1 MMPDLTQHGTAET
14 QEWKPAQNTPVIMF
28 DRVSKT
34 YGRINALNSVSL
46 GISGGVTGILG
57 MNGAGKSTL
66 FKLMM
71 GKVKPSSGAIDCL
84 EQIHGKTQH
93 HTLELD
99 LFLNTK
105 KCMIG

>member
-1 MMPDLTQHGTAET
+1 MMPDMTQHGKAET
-14 QEWKPAQNTPVIMF
+14 EQWTPQQNVPVIMF

-71 GKVKPSSGAIDCL
+71 GK
-84 EQIHGKTQH
+84 GKTKFWCNQIIRH
-93 HTLELD
+93 RPLEKSSTIFTCWLCSR
-99 LFLNTK
+99 T
-105 KCMIG
+105 

>member
-34 YGRINALNSVSL
+34 YGRINALNSISL

-57 MNGAGKSTL
+57 MNGAGKSTCL
-66 FKLMM
+66 LYTSPSPRDGLLSRM
-71 GKVKPSSGAIDCL
+71 PSSA
-84 EQIHGKTQH
+84 
-93 HTLELD
+93 
-99 LFLNTK
+99 
-105 KCMIG
+105 

>member
-46 GISGGVTGILG
+46 GISGGVT
-57 MNGAGKSTL
+57 
-66 FKLMM
+66 
-71 GKVKPSSGAIDCL
+71 
-84 EQIHGKTQH
+84 
-93 HTLELD
+93 
-99 LFLNTK
+99 
-105 KCMIG
+105 

>member
-1 MMPDLTQHGTAET
+1 MMPDMTQHG
-14 QEWKPAQNTPVIMF
+14 KAQTEQWTPQQNVPVIMF

-71 GKVKPSSGAIDCL
+71 GKVKPSSGAIRLFGVDP
-84 EQIHGKTQH
+84 GKIQH
-93 HTLELD
+93 RTPVLASCQSM
-99 LFLNTK
+99 K

>member
-1 MMPDLTQHGTAET
+1 MIPDISQHGSAET
-14 QEWKPAQNTPVIMF
+14 TEWKPVENTPVIMF
-28 DRVSKT
+28 DRVSKS
-34 YGRINALNSVSL
+34 YGRINAMNSVSL

-71 GKVKPSSGAIDCL
+71 GKIKPSSGRLGCL
-84 EQIHGKTQH
+84 ELTPGRILRLI
-93 HTLELD
+93 LEWG
-99 LFLNTK
+99 LFPNMK